1 MLNKVIIYGFMNAS
15 LTNKKSSQVSSSVK
29 AQAKPRVKPQ
39 KLADIILAQL
49 EGMIIEG
56 SLQPGEKLLPER
68 ELALQFEVSRP
79 SLREAIQKLEAK
91 GLVIRKQG
99 GGTFVCKKL
108 LSGFADPLFEL
119 MSKHS
124 ESQFDLL
131 EFRHGIEGMASYYA
145 AMRGT
150 TADFEQ
156 IQAKHDEIGNRQ
168 LEDDF
173 RAEAEAVLEFHLAIC
188 AASHNAVILQLA
200 RSMSSLLVD
209 NIEQNLTVLAKRPDI
224 FSKIT
229 DYRKRLLNAIVS
241 GQPQKAWGASH
252 RHLAFIEEVLLKLTQ
267 ENSRMERSMRRM

>member
-1 MLNKVIIYGFMNAS
+1 MPQPLKQQ
-15 LTNKKSSQVSSSVK
+15 L
-29 AQAKPRVKPQ
+29 KPQ

-49 EGMIIEG
+49 ENMIIEG

-68 ELALQFEVSRP
+68 ELAKQFEVSRP
-79 SLREAIQKLEAK
+79 SLREAVQKLEAK
-91 GLVIRKQG
+91 GLVTRKQG
-99 GGTFVCKKL
+99 GGTFVSKTIMK
-108 LSGFADPLFEL
+108 SFSEPLFDL
-119 MSKHS
+119 MANSS

-131 EFRHGIEGMASYYA
+131 EFRHGMEGMASYYA

-150 TADFEQ
+150 SADFDH
-156 IQAKHDEIGNRQ
+156 IQAKHDLIGSSQ
-168 LEDDF
+168 LENDF
-173 RAEAEAVLEFHLAIC
+173 SLEAQAVYEFYLAIC
-188 AASHNAVILQLA
+188 AASHNAVILHTA
-200 RSMSSLLVD
+200 RSMSALLTD

-229 DYRKRLLNAIVS
+229 DYRKNLLDAITS

>member
-1 MLNKVIIYGFMNAS
+1 MNTNATPNKSTQLAS
-15 LTNKKSSQVSSSVK
+15 RQNKTQV
-29 AQAKPRVKPQ
+29 KPRVKPQ
-39 KLADIILAQL
+39 KLSDIILAQL
-49 EGMIIEG
+49 EAMIIEG
-56 SLQPGEKLLPER
+56 SLEPGEKLLPER

-99 GGTFVCKKL
+99 GGTFVCDNL
-108 LSGFADPLFEL
+108 LKGFSDPLFEL
-119 MSKHS
+119 MSQHS

-150 TADFEQ
+150 PADFEH
-156 IQAKHDEIGNRQ
+156 IQAKHDEIGNSQ
-168 LEDDF
+168 LENDF
-173 RAEAEAVLEFHLAIC
+173 TAEAKAVVEFHLAIC

-200 RSMSSLLVD
+200 RSMSTLLID
-209 NIEQNLTVLAKRPDI
+209 NIAQNLTVLAKRPDI

>member
-1 MLNKVIIYGFMNAS
+1 MNVS
-15 LTNKKSSQVSSSVK
+15 KSTG
-29 AQAKPRVKPQ
+29 RVKPQ
-39 KLADIILAQL
+39 KLADIILVQL
-49 EGMIIEG
+49 ETMIIEG

-91 GLVIRKQG
+91 GLVTRKQG
-99 GGTFVCKKL
+99 GGTFVCNNL
-108 LSGFADPLFEL
+108 LNGFSDPLFEL
-119 MSKHS
+119 MSNS
-124 ESQFDLL
+124 NESQFDLL

-150 TADFEQ
+150 PADFKE
-156 IQAKHDEIGNRQ
+156 IQFKHDEIGTSQ
-168 LEDDF
+168 LEENLT
-173 RAEAEAVLEFHLAIC
+173 AEAEAVVDFHLAIC

-200 RSMSSLLVD
+200 RSMSTLLVD
-209 NIEQNLTVLAKRPDI
+209 NIKQNLTVLAKRPDI

-229 DYRKRLLNAIVS
+229 DYRKSLLNAIIS

-267 ENSRMERSMRRM
+267 ENSRVERSMRRM

>member
-1 MLNKVIIYGFMNAS
+1 LLITFQRDE
-15 LTNKKSSQVSSSVK
+15 KSMVATQLK
-29 AQAKPRVKPQ
+29 AKVKPQ
-39 KLADIILAQL
+39 KLSDIILAQL
-49 EGMIIEG
+49 ESMIIEG
-56 SLQPGEKLLPER
+56 SLLPGEKLLPER

-91 GLVIRKQG
+91 GLVTRKQG
-99 GGTFVCKKL
+99 GGTFVCDNL
-108 LSGFADPLFEL
+108 LSGFSDPLFEL

-150 TADFEQ
+150 PADFEQ
-156 IQAKHDEIGNRQ
+156 IQAKHDEIGTSQ
-168 LEDDF
+168 LENNF
-173 RAEAEAVLEFHLAIC
+173 RVEAEAVLEFHLAIC

-200 RSMSSLLVD
+200 RSMAKLLVD
-209 NIEQNLTVLAKRPDI
+209 NIEQNLTILAKRPDI

-229 DYRKRLLNAIVS
+229 DYRKRLLTAIVS

-252 RHLAFIEEVLLKLTQ
+252 RHLAFIEEVLLKLSQ